1 MSSKPEPVVV
11 LTALGRDQP
20 GLIARFSSAV
30 TELGGN
36 ITHVEQSAI
45 QGMFSLFMV
54 IEAADLPVGLDAY
67 RFAYELTLR
76 GKEFGLDV
84 KAEVVDPSLIKAHA
98 EKDLAVITIIGSDK
112 RGVMAAFTGE
122 IARHGCNIE
131 RMHHVARGDFMA
143 FEIVTDVHGVDV
155 ETLRHDLRKVC
166 EKVGVDAIIQPDSMF
181 RARKRLVVFDMD
193 STIVDGE
200 VIDELAKVAGVGD
213 KVSEITARAMRGEL
227 DFTDALRERV
237 RMLEGIP
244 EKALGEIADSLQLT
258 PGAEDLVT
266 TLKGMGFKVA
276 LISGGFTYFTDHLKK
291 ELGFDYAY
299 ANRLVIRDGK
309 VTGEVE
315 GEIVD
320 GARKAAIMRD
330 LAEKE
335 GLRPDEIV
343 AIGDG
348 ANDQIMIKNAG
359 LGIAF
364 NAKEVLKKA
373 ADGSISKANI
383 RGLLF
388 CLGATDADLRRF
400 APTLSE

>member
-1 MSSKPEPVVV
+1 MKREPVVAV
-11 LTALGRDQP
+11 TALGRDQP
-20 GLIARFSSAV
+20 GLIARFSTVV

-45 QGMFSLFMV
+45 QGLFSIFMI
-54 IEAADLPVGLDAY
+54 IEPEDLPVGLDVY

-76 GKEFGLDV
+76 GKDLGLDV
-84 KAEVVDPSLIKAHA
+84 KAEIVDGAQAHGH
-98 EKDLAVITIIGSDK
+98 KDKELAVITIIGSDK

-122 IARHGCNIE
+122 IARHNCNIE

-143 FEIVTDVHGVDV
+143 FEIVVDVHGVDS
-155 ETLRHDLRKVC
+155 ERLRHDLRAVC
-166 EKVGVDAIIQPDSMF
+166 ERVGVDAIVQPDSMF
-181 RARKRLVVFDMD
+181 RSRKRLVVFDMD

-200 VIDELAKVAGVGD
+200 VIDELAKAAGVGD
-213 KVSEITARAMRGEL
+213 EVSAITERAMRGEL
-227 DFTDALRERV
+227 EFKSALRERV
-237 RMLEGIP
+237 RMLAGLPASTLE
-244 EKALGEIADSLQLT
+244 EIASSLNLT

-266 TLKGMGFKVA
+266 TLKQMGFKVA
-276 LISGGFTYFTDHLKK
+276 LISGGFTYFTDHLKR
-291 ELGFDYAY
+291 ELGFDHAF
-299 ANRLVIRDGK
+299 ANRLVVKDGF
-309 VTGEVE
+309 VTGEIE

-320 GARKAAIMRD
+320 GERKAEIMRE
-330 LAEKE
+330 LAERE

-388 CLGATDADLRRF
+388 CLGATDADLRKF
-400 APTLSE
+400 APSIAE